1 MTTHFLALVLFSAL
15 VSIAFAVLSSEH
27 HTTQERIRYGLKVFG
42 YFVGLGFVIAW
53 VLYFLP
59 L

>member
-1 MTTHFLALVLFSAL
+1 MTHFLALILFSTL
-15 VSIAFAVLSSEH
+15 VSVAFAVLSSEH

-42 YFVGLGFVIAW
+42 YFVGLGFAIAW

>member
-1 MTTHFLALVLFSAL
+1 MTHFLALILFSAL

>member
-1 MTTHFLALVLFSAL
+1 MTHFLALVLFSLL

-27 HTTQERIRYGLKVFG
+27 PTTPQKVRYGFKVFG
-42 YFVGLGFVIAW
+42 YFVGIGFLIAW
-53 VLYFLP
+53 ALYFLP

>member
-1 MTTHFLALVLFSAL
+1 MTHFLALVLFSLL
-15 VSIAFAVLSSEH
+15 VSIAFAALSSEH

-42 YFVGLGFVIAW
+42 YFVGIGFLIAW
-53 VLYFLP
+53 GLYFRP

>member
-1 MTTHFLALVLFSAL
+1 MTHFMAMVLFSLL
-15 VSIAFAVLSSEH
+15 VSVAFAALSSDH
-27 HTTQERIRYGLKVFG
+27 QTTPERVKYGLKVFA
-42 YFVGLGFVIAW
+42 YFVGVGLIIAW